1 MTDSVDGR
9 LSLCACNK
17 IRASSLS
24 SDIEARI
31 AVIVRSTFE
40 KMRSGSHDETGSV
53 ARILSIVKIFGY
65 TML

>member
-1 MTDSVDGR
+1 V
-9 LSLCACNK
+9 LAIK

-40 KMRSGSHDETGSV
+40 KMLSGSHDETGSM
-53 ARILSIVKIFGY
+53 ARIFSIVKIFGY

>member
-40 KMRSGSHDETGSV
+40 KMRTVTDLYHQ
-53 ARILSIVKIFGY
+53 
-65 TML
+65 